1 MLREPPAARLRFIS
15 LALAAAALAFMARS
29 QSQEWRTL
37 DERMHHLGND
47 ATPEWKEAPT
57 EPEPTPLEI
66 VFESRANRDEW
77 LLEAAARD
85 VNGEWVLE
93 LNGKAFATLKRGQD
107 EVGVAR
113 YPVPEGLL
121 HNGRNVLSVRPVSD
135 PNDDILVGRVRLA
148 EASLRQI
155 ERLGRVAVSV
165 TDLATGKPLP
175 ARIAVAD
182 ADGNLA
188 PIYYAERPL
197 TAVRPGVAYTSD
209 GRATL
214 EVPAGKW
221 QVWAARGMEWSVAA
235 GETEVTFGGAVRI
248 SLALAREVDTRGWIA
263 ADTHIHTLTHSG
275 HGDASVEE
283 RLVTLAGEGVELA
296 IATDHNH
303 HTDYRP
309 LQQQLGLKPWFT
321 PVVGNEV
328 TTDNGHMNAFPFDPE
343 RQIPPHAEA
352 DWKKLVAG
360 IRASGAQVV
369 ILNHPRWPEEGK
381 DPLTAFGFDEATGL
395 NAAGQEF
402 TFDCIE
408 IVNSDCPTSPPRAI
422 LPAWFALLERGQRFT
437 AIGSSD
443 SHTVGVIVGQ
453 GRTYVP
459 SATDDPARVDV
470 DAACK
475 EFLAGRVSVSLG
487 MMAEIEIEGRGMG
500 DTLRARGDAVEA
512 LVRVRH
518 PSWVTPRRLEM
529 VVNGRTAATVALD
542 DARPGDGANL
552 RERRVRLTLPRAKN
566 WIVAVASGDKVA
578 SPFWPMSQPESMA
591 ITNPVFVER

>member
-1 MLREPPAARLRFIS
+1 M
-15 LALAAAALAFMARS
+15 ALAFTPWS
-29 QSQEWRTL
+29 QAQEWRTL
-37 DERMHHLGND
+37 DDRMHHLGND
-47 ATPEWKEAPT
+47 ATPEWQEAPA
-57 EPEPTPLEI
+57 EPEPAPLEI
-66 VFESRANRDEW
+66 AFESRANQEEW

-85 VNGEWVLE
+85 VSSEWALE
-93 LNGKAFATLKRGQD
+93 LNGKSFATLKHGPD
-107 EVGVAR
+107 ELRVAR
-113 YPVPEGLL
+113 YAVPKGLIR
-121 HNGRNVLSVRPVSD
+121 NGRNVLSVRPVSN

-148 EASLRQI
+148 EASLRQL
-155 ERLGRVAVSV
+155 ERLGRVTVSV

-197 TAVRPGVAYTSD
+197 TAVRPGIAYTSD
-209 GRATL
+209 GRAVL
-214 EVPAGKW
+214 EVPAGEW
-221 QVWAARGMEWSVAA
+221 QVWASRGMEWGVDSDAVA
-235 GETEVTFGGAVRI
+235 VTFGGEASI
-248 SLALAREVDTRGWIA
+248 ALTIGREVDTRGWIA

-303 HTDYRP
+303 QTDYLP
-309 LQQQLGLKPWFT
+309 LQKQLGLKPWFT

-328 TTDNGHMNAFPFDPE
+328 TTDNGHMNAFPFAPE
-343 RQIPPHAEA
+343 REIPPYEET

-360 IRASGAQVV
+360 IRARGAQVV

-381 DPLTAFGFDEATGL
+381 DPLTAFGFDETTGR

-422 LPAWFALLERGQRFT
+422 LPVWFALLERGQRFT
-437 AIGSSD
+437 AVGSSD

-459 SATDDPARVDV
+459 SATDDPARVEV
-470 DAACK
+470 DAAC
-475 EFLAGRVSVSLG
+475 EAFRNGRVSVSLG
-487 MMAEIEIEGRGMG
+487 MFATIAIEGRGMG
-500 DTLRARGDAVEA
+500 DTLRARGEEVEA
-512 LVRVRH
+512 LVRVRQ
-518 PSWVTPRRLEM
+518 PSWVAPRRLEL
-529 VVNGRTAATVALD
+529 VVNGQVAATVALD
-542 DARPGDGANL
+542 DAQPGDTANL

-566 WIVAVASGDKVA
+566 WIVAVASGDKVVA
-578 SPFWPMSQPESMA
+578 PFWPMSQPESMA